1 MQTVALKLTNTHSI
15 PHPYRRVLEQDIDS
29 ASPGWRALNSDLPV
43 EVERKEFSTRDE

>member
-1 MQTVALKLTNTHSI
+1 MRTVALKLTNTHSI
-15 PHPYRRVLEQDIDS
+15 PHPYRRVLEQDNDS